1 MKKLLIAGAAAMTL
15 SLTFVSCS
23 HEVGEYDASTDLQQ
37 RYEDAFIELFG
48 QPDPDQNWGFGPKT
62 SIASART
69 RSNPGNTYPATHTYT
84 DGGANTNAN
93 EWADPDKYYGGWLV
107 PDPLTPG
114 QKERVKAYFQAN
126 PNLSYD
132 DPHIRHFFVQQVYK
146 GATDAGSNSTEIV
159 TAADGSQY
167 TSDNMNHLTVGQ
179 SNMHINN
186 FNAGTCSERSDII
199 KNGEK
204 VGGATQ
210 TDQIMLMVNI
220 DDTSC
225 FGYHD
230 SGSSNEANSI
240 NHNDRAALVSAQT
253 IDNWAASHGNPGEA
267 VVDKWNRSFLGFDLA
282 IKEGNQIWSGE
293 TQSLISGL
301 NMEYDGIYFGDDN
314 IIRKVDVDPEHTV
327 DEDHPYGNYDKKWP
341 DNMDTVMK
349 DADDNP
355 LKILASNTNFY
366 SGDLKTLDDSYFR
379 IDNNGVLLNM
389 EKINE
394 ELISKGYYP
403 VSGSAFKTWVKP
415 EHSYDNYYS
424 DWIVTL
430 TEAQRTKE
438 PEPEEEVD
446 FHADIRIIAEDLTFS
461 ETVDGRVAKT
471 DFDFND
477 VVFDVMFNDDGTA
490 WVQLIAAGGTLP
502 LVIGGTDDLTGKEV
516 HDLFG
521 VQRNK
526 MVNTNAKTGTSRP
539 YPKPFKVS
547 GTSTTDW
554 GKNIPVYVQKNG
566 VWTELT
572 ANQGQPAAKVGVDP
586 GFVYCD
592 ERVAIEDDYP
602 EFPNW
607 VKDSSVKWY

>member
-267 VVDKWNRSFLGFDLA
+267 VVD
-282 IKEGNQIWSGE
+282 
-293 TQSLISGL
+293 
-301 NMEYDGIYFGDDN
+301 
-314 IIRKVDVDPEHTV
+314 
-327 DEDHPYGNYDKKWP
+327 
-341 DNMDTVMK
+341 
-349 DADDNP
+349 
-355 LKILASNTNFY
+355 
-366 SGDLKTLDDSYFR
+366 
-379 IDNNGVLLNM
+379 
-389 EKINE
+389 
-394 ELISKGYYP
+394 
-403 VSGSAFKTWVKP
+403 
-415 EHSYDNYYS
+415 
-424 DWIVTL
+424 
-430 TEAQRTKE
+430 
-438 PEPEEEVD
+438 
-446 FHADIRIIAEDLTFS
+446 
-461 ETVDGRVAKT
+461 
-471 DFDFND
+471 
-477 VVFDVMFNDDGTA
+477 
-490 WVQLIAAGGTLP
+490 
-502 LVIGGTDDLTGKEV
+502 
-516 HDLFG
+516 
-521 VQRNK
+521 
-526 MVNTNAKTGTSRP
+526 
-539 YPKPFKVS
+539 
-547 GTSTTDW
+547 
-554 GKNIPVYVQKNG
+554 
-566 VWTELT
+566 
-572 ANQGQPAAKVGVDP
+572 
-586 GFVYCD
+586 
-592 ERVAIEDDYP
+592 
-602 EFPNW
+602 
-607 VKDSSVKWY
+607 